1 MLVIL
6 PHGPTSSLTNIKTTT
21 TKTRYI
27 THTIGGSTASSV
39 SSSASSSIL
48 FSTTTTTEAETE
60 TEIGTEQDSDIDII
74 DRSKSL
80 PTTETKIT
88 IEKEIVIADDDD
100 VDGIGV
106 SSPPNSQ
113 ESSSESSTTTTPSL
127 YDSLSEIVLGPNKY
141 RQLLEFVE
149 PTTNVT
155 VLLIGSMHYNPASI
169 ELVEQTVE
177 KLGRDDK
184 LGSVIIESCDI
195 RWNKT
200 QTIMD
205 KKNTKLQEKQ
215 QAKAEAEEESQ
226 ASSSSVT
233 SSDAVNITLNKDDLL
248 GK

>member
-1 MLVIL
+1 MGSQPT
-6 PHGPTSSLTNIKTTT
+6 PHESSSDSSISSGTTT
-21 TKTRYI
+21 T
-27 THTIGGSTASSV
+27 
-39 SSSASSSIL
+39 
-48 FSTTTTTEAETE
+48 
-60 TEIGTEQDSDIDII
+60 
-74 DRSKSL
+74 
-80 PTTETKIT
+80 
-88 IEKEIVIADDDD
+88 
-100 VDGIGV
+100 
-106 SSPPNSQ
+106 
-113 ESSSESSTTTTPSL
+113 SL

-177 KLGRDDK
+177 RLGRDDK

-215 QAKAEAEEESQ
+215 KAKAEEESQ
-226 ASSSSVT
+226 ASSSSSIA

-248 GK
+248 GNEMVAAWEVATKYQRPTVLGNQRINITIDALKA